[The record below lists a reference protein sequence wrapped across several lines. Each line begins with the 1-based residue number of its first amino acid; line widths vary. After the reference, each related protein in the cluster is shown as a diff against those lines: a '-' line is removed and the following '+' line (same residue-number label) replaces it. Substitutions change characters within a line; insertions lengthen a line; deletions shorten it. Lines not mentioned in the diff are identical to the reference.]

1 MITNIQAISTNDAA
15 LKNNLANLNT
25 FGINLNDLNSSISA
39 NNQNLNGQ
47 VMAISGSIDLKAT
60 ASTELFEIPS
70 GYKFIIDSV
79 IVECTE
85 CTALSTEAVV
95 SIGSNS
101 TSYNN
106 LISSET
112 LTGLN
117 AIDKFYKKAVTGAKP
132 IILAGDSVFLKIDT
146 AMTGTSQTAIIYLLG
161 LLRGV

>member
-1 MITNIQAISTNDAA
+1 MINLQAISTNDAA
-15 LKNNLANLNT
+15 LKNNLANLAKYSIT
-25 FGINLNDLNSSISA
+25 LNNLNSSISA

-47 VMAISGSIDLKAT
+47 VVAISGSIDLKSVGA
-60 ASTELFEIPS
+60 TELFEIPS

-95 SIGSNS
+95 SIGSNAS
-101 TSYNN
+101 DYNN

-117 AIDKFYKKAVTGAKP
+117 AIDKFYKKEVTGAKA
-132 IILAGDSVFLKIDT
+132 IIQAAESVFVKINT
-146 AMTGTSQTAIIYLLG
+146 AMTGTSQTAIFYLLG